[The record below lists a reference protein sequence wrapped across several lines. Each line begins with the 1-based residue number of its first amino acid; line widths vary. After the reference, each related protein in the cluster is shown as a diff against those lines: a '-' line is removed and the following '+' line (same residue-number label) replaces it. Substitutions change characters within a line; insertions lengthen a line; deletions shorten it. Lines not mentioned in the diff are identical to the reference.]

1 VSTVLVAMSGGVD
14 SSVAAALLK
23 RAGHSVVGV
32 FMRNGVKPAAPPPA
46 PAACE
51 TEVAPRRLKQGCCG
65 IDDARDARLVAASL
79 GVPFHVFDLEPE
91 FGALIDY
98 FAREYSAGRTPN
110 PCAVCNR
117 DLKFG
122 RLMQLADEL
131 GIERV
136 ATGHYVQVGRDERG
150 RVALRRGRDAQ
161 KDQSYVLFPVAEGA
175 LARCEFPVGHLPK
188 SEVRA
193 LARELGL
200 RTQDKP
206 DSQEICFVPSGDY
219 RDVLRSRGVVQRPG
233 RFVDRRGADLGPHG
247 GIELFTVGQRRGL
260 GLATGEP
267 LYVLEI
273 RPATAEVVLGTRA
286 ELGSA
291 GFLLGGANWI
301 GIEAPSGDEEL
312 ACLVQIR
319 SRGAAAPARVR
330 RAEGESFEVRFE
342 EEQLAVTPGQG
353 AVLYDGDRCLGGGW
367 ISSPV
372 PSMAR

>member
-1 VSTVLVAMSGGVD
+1 MSGGVD

-23 RAGHSVVGV
+23 NAGHSVVGV
-32 FMRNGVKPAAPPPA
+32 FMRNGVKPAVPA
-46 PAACE
+46 PVRAAEGDACAPA
-51 TEVAPRRLKQGCCG
+51 APRRLKQGCCG

-79 GVPFHVFDLEPE
+79 AVPFQVFDLEHE
-91 FGALIDY
+91 FGSLIDY
-98 FAREYSAGRTPN
+98 FAREYSLGRTPN

-122 RLMQLADEL
+122 RLLQLADEL

-136 ATGHYVQVGRDERG
+136 ATGHYVQLERTAGG

-161 KDQSYVLFPVAEGA
+161 KDQSYVLFPVAERA

-219 RDVLRSRGVVQRPG
+219 RDVLRSRGAVLRPG
-233 RFVDRRGADLGPHG
+233 RFIDRRGKDWGPHE
-247 GIELFTVGQRRGL
+247 GIELFTIGQRRGL
-260 GLATGEP
+260 GLAAGEP

-273 RPATAEVVLGTRA
+273 RPETGEVVIGTRE

-291 GFLLGGANWI
+291 GFLLRDANWI
-301 GIEAPSGDEEL
+301 GIDPPREGEEL
-312 ACLVQIR
+312 VCAVQIR
-319 SRGAAAPARVR
+319 SRGSAAAARVR
-330 RAEGESFEVRFE
+330 ATANSVFEVSFE

-367 ISSPV
+367 IELRRTVAATAS
-372 PSMAR
+372 AL

>member
-1 VSTVLVAMSGGVD
+1 MSGGVD

-32 FMRNGVKPAAPPPA
+32 FMRNGVKPAVPAPA
-46 PAACE
+46 PAAAAAGAACAPA
-51 TEVAPRRLKQGCCG
+51 APRRLKQGCCG

-79 GVPFHVFDLEPE
+79 DVPFQVFDLEPE
-91 FGALIDY
+91 FGKLIDY
-98 FAREYSAGRTPN
+98 FAREYSLGRTPN

-122 RLMQLADEL
+122 RLLQLADEL

-136 ATGHYVQVGRDERG
+136 ATGHYVQIERDPRG
-150 RVALRRGRDAQ
+150 RVALRRGRDEQ
-161 KDQSYVLFPVAEGA
+161 KDQSYVLFPVAERA
-175 LARCEFPVGHLPK
+175 LERCEFPVGHLPK

-219 RDVLRSRGVVQRPG
+219 RDVLRYRGAVLRPG
-233 RFVDRRGADLGPHG
+233 RFVDRRGRDWGPHD
-247 GIELFTVGQRRGL
+247 GIELFTIGQRRGL
-260 GLATGEP
+260 GLAAGEP

-273 RPATAEVVLGTRA
+273 RPATGEVVIGTRQ
-286 ELGSA
+286 ELGAA
-291 GFLLGGANWI
+291 GFVLRDANWI
-301 GIEAPSGDEEL
+301 GIDPPGENEEL
-312 ACLVQIR
+312 TCSVQIR
-319 SRGAAAPARVR
+319 SRGSAAPARVR
-330 RAEGESFEVRFE
+330 SCASGSFEVRFE

-367 ISSPV
+367 IDV
-372 PSMAR
+372 PARSGGA